1 MDSAKSNDMRV
12 YAGIAASPGIVV
24 GRLQVIDRRR
34 LSVEEYD
41 VGQTGVSAEI
51 DRLKGAIARTRDEL
65 ESLKGQLQASIGEE
79 HLFFIDTHLL
89 ILADTR
95 LFSETAANIETGLIN
110 AEGALRRTLHRYRE
124 FFAGIGDPYLRE
136 RISDVETVI
145 EKILRNMAGEAH
157 APISQEGGQ
166 TIIAAHDISPAD
178 ILQMDRGSIIGM
190 VTEIGGRTSHTSIL
204 ARAFELPAVVGVEGI
219 ADLLLDGSPVVLDG
233 LSGRVVVNPD
243 SDAFLD
249 CLRRKQQYEY
259 VERELLKTA
268 SLPAETPD
276 GQRIL
281 LKGNVEVPEEGMS
294 IVRHGGEGIGLYRT
308 EMLFMNRPEMPG
320 EEEQYQAY
328 SAMQRAVAPHPLT
341 IRTLDAGGDKL
352 LDGVIRV
359 SEQNPALG
367 MRAIRLALSMPDEF
381 KKQLRAIL
389 RVSAAGPVRIMF
401 PMISGLE
408 ELRRARLLLTEAMTE
423 LEAAGVAFDREISV
437 GIMIEV
443 PSAVVMA
450 DLLAREADF
459 FSVGTNDLIQYSLA
473 MDRSNEH
480 LADMFQPLHPAVLR
494 SLRRVVEAAHGGG
507 IDACICGEM
516 AGDPLF
522 LPILLGLG
530 FDELSMSASSI
541 PRVKQVLRR
550 CTRERA
556 LEITRACFGFATATE
571 VEQFLK
577 DAATG
582 QIGGEP
588 GLT

>member
-1 MDSAKSNDMRV
+1 MDSAKSDMRV
-12 YAGIAASPGIVV
+12 YPGIASSPGIVV
-24 GRLQVIDRRR
+24 GRLRVIDRRR
-34 LSVEEYD
+34 ASVEEYD
-41 VGQTGVSAEI
+41 VGQTGVGVEI
-51 DRLKGAIARTRDEL
+51 DRLKAAIAATRDEL
-65 ESLKGQLQASIGEE
+65 VLLKEQLQASTGEE
-79 HLFFIDTHLL
+79 HLFFIDTHIL
-89 ILADTR
+89 ILADER

-124 FFAGIGDPYLRE
+124 FFAGISDPYLRE

-145 EKILRNMAGEAH
+145 EKILHNMVGKVH
-157 APISQEGGQ
+157 APISSEGGQ

-204 ARAFELPAVVGVEGI
+204 ARAFDLPAVVGVDGI

-243 SDAFLD
+243 RDTFLD

-259 VERELLKTA
+259 VERELLKVA

-320 EEEQYQAY
+320 EEEQLRAY
-328 SAMQRAVAPHPLT
+328 SAMQQAVAPHPLT

-352 LDGVIRV
+352 LDGIAQV

-389 RVSAAGPVRIMF
+389 RASAAGPVRIMF

-408 ELRRARLLLTEAMTE
+408 EFRRARALLAEVMTE
-423 LEAAGVAFDREISV
+423 LDTQGIAFDRTIAV
-437 GIMIEV
+437 GIMIEI
-443 PSAVVMA
+443 PSAVVTA

-473 MDRSNEH
+473 IDRSNEH
-480 LADMFQPLHPAVLR
+480 LAAMFQPLHPAVLR
-494 SLRRVVEAAHGGG
+494 SLRRVVETAHEAG

-516 AGDPLF
+516 AGDPLY

-530 FDELSMSASSI
+530 FDELSMSASAI
-541 PRVKQVLRR
+541 PRVKRILRG
-550 CTRERA
+550 CTRDLA
-556 LEITRACFGFATATE
+556 AEITEACFAFATATE
-571 VEQFLK
+571 VEAYLK
-577 DAATG
+577 ATMTHHFA
-582 QIGGEP
+582 EVCD
-588 GLT
+588 

>member
-1 MDSAKSNDMRV
+1 MDSAKSDMQV
-12 YAGIAASPGIVV
+12 YPGIAASPGIVV
-24 GRLQVIDRRR
+24 GRLRVIDRRR
-34 LSVEEYD
+34 VSVEEYD
-41 VGQTGVSAEI
+41 VGQTGIGAEI
-51 DRLKGAIARTRDEL
+51 DRLKEAIAATRDEL
-65 ESLKGQLQASIGEE
+65 EQLKQQLQTSTGEE

-89 ILADTR
+89 ILADER
-95 LFSETAANIETGLIN
+95 LFSETVANIETGLIN

-124 FFAGIGDPYLRE
+124 FFAGISDPYLRE

-145 EKILRNMAGEAH
+145 EKILGNMVGKVH
-157 APISQEGGQ
+157 APISSEGGQ
-166 TIIAAHDISPAD
+166 IIIAAHDITPAD

-204 ARAFELPAVVGVEGI
+204 ARAFELPAVVGVDGI
-219 ADLLLDGSPVVLDG
+219 ADLLLDGAPVVLDG

-243 SDAFLD
+243 RDTFLD

-259 VERELLKTA
+259 VERELLKSA

-320 EEEQYQAY
+320 EEEQYRAY
-328 SAMQRAVAPHPLT
+328 SAMQQAVAPHPIT

-352 LDGVIRV
+352 LDGLIQVG
-359 SEQNPALG
+359 EQNPALG

-389 RVSAAGPVRIMF
+389 RVSAAGTVRVMF

-408 ELRRARLLLTEAMTE
+408 EFRQARSLLVEAMAE
-423 LEAAGVAFDREISV
+423 LDGAGIAFDRSIAV
-437 GIMIEV
+437 GIMIEI

-480 LADMFQPLHPAVLR
+480 LAAMFQPLHPAVLR
-494 SLRRVVEAAHGGG
+494 SLRRVVETAHEAG

-516 AGDPLF
+516 AGDPLY
-522 LPILLGLG
+522 LPVLLGLG
-530 FDELSMSASSI
+530 FDELSMSASAI
-541 PRVKQVLRR
+541 PRVKRILRR
-550 CTRERA
+550 CTRGQA
-556 LEITRACFGFATATE
+556 TEITEACFGFATATE
-571 VEQFLK
+571 VESYLK
-577 DAATG
+577 NTVTSHFAEGFD
-582 QIGGEP
+582 
-588 GLT
+588 